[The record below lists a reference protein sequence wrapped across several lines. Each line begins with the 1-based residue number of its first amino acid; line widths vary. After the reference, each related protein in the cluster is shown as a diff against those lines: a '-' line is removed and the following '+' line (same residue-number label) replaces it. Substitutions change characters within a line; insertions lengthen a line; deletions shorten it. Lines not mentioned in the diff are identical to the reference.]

1 MFPLFEFFKFGKYK
15 NGALNCS
22 FYWLQYSWSMFSNC
36 YWPHKNNT
44 TYQYTNFTTTKSR
57 TQKRLYMFP
66 AANAVSKGISVFASF
81 EFLCFLCR
89 FSSFEFNS
97 PFSLSLSY
105 FLEIKRKKKKE
116 KERKKERKEISR
128 KCLELFGLRKLLILW
143 IWTPQLKDIFI
154 MPIFQTSS
162 LSLLTASQRCF

>member
-1 MFPLFEFFKFGKYK
+1 
-15 NGALNCS
+15 
-22 FYWLQYSWSMFSNC
+22 
-36 YWPHKNNT
+36 
-44 TYQYTNFTTTKSR
+44 
-57 TQKRLYMFP
+57 MFP

-143 IWTPQLKDIFI
+143 I
-154 MPIFQTSS
+154 
-162 LSLLTASQRCF
+162 